1 MRASVEDEPSSLL
14 ADTSGQLARI
24 ARRLDVPV
32 WAFFH
37 SADRTGRGGDAPPPS
52 EDIPELIRLYSKLDT
67 EGRAAVLALTRRLVD
82 A

>member
-1 MRASVEDEPSSLL
+1 ML
-14 ADTSGQLARI
+14 ADTSGQLAGI

-32 WAFFH
+32 SAFFR
-37 SADRTGRGGDAPPPS
+37 SADRTGRGGYATPPG

-67 EGRAAVLALTRRLVD
+67 EGRATVLALTRRLLD